1 MLCNT
6 STYTNHIATPS
17 KYNHYTLAE
26 YSTDPLPFS
35 PTLPDVKYGSHYAAI
50 ATLPPAL

>member
-6 STYTNHIATPS
+6 TTNHIATPS
-17 KYNHYTLAE
+17 KYNHDTLAVC
-26 YSTDPLPFS
+26 STDPLPFS
-35 PTLPDVKYGSHYAAI
+35 PTLPDVKYEPHYAAI